1 MTQFICRTC
10 GTQYPEA
17 ATPPQSCAI
26 CQDERQY
33 IPPEGQRWTSMAELR
48 ATFRNRI
55 TELEP
60 GLFEIVTEPRFAIGQ
75 RALLV
80 TTGAGNLLWDCLS
93 LIDEETVEGLNLLG
107 GVQRMAISHPHFY
120 GSFSSWLEALH
131 IPALLLP
138 AADSRHVVNPHPDI
152 RYFSDDAVVATGDL
166 RVLRLGGHFEGSTVL
181 HWPGGDGGRG
191 ALLTGDTIAVAA
203 DRRHVTFLYS
213 YPNGIPLPRSDVRRI
228 AARCQG
234 LRFNRL
240 YGGFPG
246 GVIEHDARAAVIRS
260 AERYIA
266 MLDGNWPRG

>member
-17 ATPPQSCAI
+17 AAPPRSCAI
-26 CQDERQY
+26 CQDERQH

-93 LIDEETVEGLNLLG
+93 LIDEETVAGLTLLG

-120 GSFSSWLEALH
+120 GSFSSWLDALH

-138 AADSRHVVNPHPDI
+138 SADSRHVVNPHPGV

-166 RVLRLGGHFEGSTVL
+166 CVLRLGGHFEGSTVL

-213 YPNGIPLPRSDVRRI
+213 YPNGIPLPGSDVRRI
-228 AARCQG
+228 AARCHG

-246 GVIEHDARAAVIRS
+246 DVIKHDARAAVIRS